1 MNKIKLGL
9 PISLTGNYSIQGKE
23 SFEGVKL
30 WVREINAQ
38 GGILIE
44 DQGKNLPIEFI
55 YYDDESL
62 VDRCRQI
69 TKKLILEDEV
79 DLLLGPYSSSLAL
92 ASAEVAEEH
101 NKTLWNHG
109 GSTDEMEER
118 NFKNVISSITPTSQ
132 YAAGIIEVV
141 RKEDPNARRIAAFS
155 AGNSGFSTRVA
166 NGAKLYGEER
176 GFDVKEFKFISGT
189 KDFSGFLDILRDYG
203 ADLILGMGRAED
215 DLALAGQIMAEG
227 IYSKAAGFIVA
238 SIKLFKDE
246 FGDASEGFLS
256 SPQWEK
262 GIQISPDI
270 GPTPE
275 EFFSKF
281 VSVYGKEPDFVA
293 AQGYNVGIII
303 EKCIQETGT
312 LDDLALREVA
322 KGAQFKT
329 FYGDFKTDSNGNQI
343 GHKMVVV
350 QWQKGEKVIVYPDSI
365 AQAKIVYPMTRPR

>member
-38 GGILIE
+38 GGIFIKDL
-44 DQGKNLPIEFI
+44 DARLPVEFI
-55 YYDDESL
+55 YSDDESS
-62 VDRCRQI
+62 VDRCRAI
-69 TKKLILEDEV
+69 TEKLILEDEV

-92 ASAEVAEEH
+92 AASEVAEEH

-109 GSTDEMEER
+109 GATDEIEER
-118 NFKNVISSITPTSQ
+118 NFKNIISSITPASQ

-155 AGNSGFSTRVA
+155 AVNSGFSTRVA

-189 KDFSGFLDILRDYG
+189 KDFSGFLDTLRDYE

-238 SIKLFKDE
+238 SIKLFKDQ

-281 VSVYGKEPDFVA
+281 VSVYSKEPDFVA

-303 EKCIQETGT
+303 EKCIQDCGT
-312 LDDLALREVA
+312 LDDLTLREIA
-322 KGAQFKT
+322 KGTEFKT